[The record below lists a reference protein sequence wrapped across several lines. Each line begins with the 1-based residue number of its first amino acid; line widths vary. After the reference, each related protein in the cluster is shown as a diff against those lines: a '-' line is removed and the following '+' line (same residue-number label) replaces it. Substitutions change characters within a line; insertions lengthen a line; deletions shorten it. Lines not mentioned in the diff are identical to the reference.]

1 MAQAERLLVVTTRS
15 RLKGAWLFPAM
26 MYASARIRN
35 QLSASTDV
43 VRWASVVAGPTEF
56 WTVTVW
62 SSRHHMQEF
71 MRSGAHDDIMWLFG
85 RWLRSFWLM
94 RWRPGEQELGEW
106 DGLAFSQPDPDYE
119 RGGEAGMSDQLKAA
133 LEHLPWLKAA
143 TNAEGAATY
152 ESTAFARRRRAEV
165 GGAAGVMIVLHTPD
179 LQQLPNGY
187 LAARKLRDAARKDS
201 DFLRAAVGWGKPS
214 GIYLLLLWKTREGP
228 EAMLH
233 SDLLAETI
241 KQWDGWANEWLP
253 ENEFGHWDGMRLRRA
268 RRRHAISV
276 PDAAMRSASLPG
288 DPASEAQVEA

>member
-1 MAQAERLLVVTTRS
+1 MPEAEQLLVVTTRS

-26 MYASARIRN
+26 MYASGRIRR
-35 QLSASTDV
+35 QLGSSTDV

-85 RWLRSFWLM
+85 KWLKSFWLM
-94 RWRPGEQELGEW
+94 RWRPGEQEIGQW
-106 DGLAFSQPDPDYE
+106 DGLAFSQTDPDYE
-119 RGGEAGMSDQLKAA
+119 RTADSAMSDELKAA

-165 GGAAGVMIVLHTPD
+165 GGAGGVMIVLHPHD
-179 LQQLPNGY
+179 LQHLPAAY
-187 LAARKLRDAARKDS
+187 MDARKLRIAAKKDHS
-201 DFLRAAVGWGKPS
+201 FLRAAVGYGKPP
-214 GIYLLLLWKTREGP
+214 GIYLLLLWKTREGT

-233 SDLLAETI
+233 SDLLAEVL
-241 KQWDGWANEWLP
+241 KRWEGWANEWLP

-268 RRRHAISV
+268 RRRQAIKV
-276 PDAAMRSASLPG
+276 PELALRSARLPG
-288 DPASEAQVEA
+288 DAAAEA